1 MRILY
6 DHQIF
11 SVQKYGGISRYF
23 YEIIKRIAE
32 KNRVLLYEGYH
43 INNYGLDKL
52 DIFDKKFARKRIEI
66 PFRGL
71 GRLTGYLNAM
81 KLKSFSRKFPVDIYH
96 PTYYED
102 FNLNNGRIFVTV
114 YDMIHELFKNDGEFK
129 GDNTIHRKKTLINKS
144 SGIIAIS
151 ESTKNDLMKIY
162 DLNPDKI
169 KVIYLANSL
178 DIEVKKDAVLNEPY
192 ILIVGHGAGYKN
204 FSNFIKAFSVS
215 KFKNDIKCVC
225 FGGGA
230 FSKQEIE
237 IMKKLSVEDRIIYY
251 QGSDELLANLYKYA
265 QLFVYPSKYEGFGL
279 PPLEAMHYGTP
290 VLVSNTS
297 SIPEVVGNAGMYF
310 DPNSVDDIAEKMDCM
325 LNDSILRKEYGQK
338 GIAREKIFSWDKC
351 ARETVEFYKEV
362 LEGR

>member
-1 MRILY
+1 
-6 DHQIF
+6 
-11 SVQKYGGISRYF
+11 
-23 YEIIKRIAE
+23 
-32 KNRVLLYEGYH
+32 
-43 INNYGLDKL
+43 
-52 DIFDKKFARKRIEI
+52 
-66 PFRGL
+66 
-71 GRLTGYLNAM
+71 
-81 KLKSFSRKFPVDIYH
+81 
-96 PTYYED
+96 
-102 FNLNNGRIFVTV
+102 
-114 YDMIHELFKNDGEFK
+114 MIHELFKNDEEFK
-129 GDNTIHRKKTLINKS
+129 YDNTPYRKKTLINKS

-151 ESTKNDLMKIY
+151 ESTKNDLIKIY

-169 KVIYLANSL
+169 KVIHLANSL
-178 DIEVKKDAVLNEPY
+178 DIEIKNDAVLNESY

-230 FSKQEIE
+230 FSKQEVE
-237 IMKKLSVEDRIIYY
+237 IMKKLGVEDRIIYY

-310 DPNSVDDIAEKMDCM
+310 DPNSVDDMAEKMDYM

-338 GIAREKIFSWDKC
+338 GIVREKMFSWDKC

>member
-1 MRILY
+1 MKILY
-6 DHQIF
+6 DHQVF
-11 SVQKYGGISRYF
+11 SWQKYGGISRYF
-23 YEIIKRIAE
+23 FEIIKRISE
-32 KNRVLLYEGYH
+32 QNEVFLYEGYH
-43 INNYGLDKL
+43 INKYELAENASIKEC
-52 DIFDKKFARKRIEI
+52 FAKGRVEFPI
-66 PFRGL
+66 RGL
-71 GRLTGYLNAM
+71 GRIANIINRY
-81 KLKSFSRKFPVDIYH
+81 KLKNFSSRYPVDIYH

-102 FNLNNGRIFVTV
+102 FNLNNGRIVVTV

-151 ESTKNDLMKIY
+151 ESTKNDLIKIY

-178 DIEVKKDAVLNEPY
+178 DIEVKKDAILNEPY

-310 DPNSVDDIAEKMDCM
+310 DPNSVDDMVEKMDCM